1 MARGL
6 ARLQTVQVTGEVV
19 EGEKKDEEKGY
30 DRWELEDACRT
41 LERAAEIQADT
52 KLMAALK
59 PHLEK
64 KINAIKSLEDLRSL
78 ARTKSLKKN

>member
-19 EGEKKDEEKGY
+19 GEEAEQKEKKYEE
-30 DRWELEDACRT
+30 WELDDACRT
-41 LERAAEIQADT
+41 LERAAEIQQDS
-52 KLMAALK
+52 KLMQALQ

-64 KINAIKSLEDLRSL
+64 KMKAIKSLADLRSL
-78 ARTKSLKKN
+78 AKKKALKGE